1 MRVLFTAPAAAG
13 HIFPMIPTAHA
24 LRSAGHQVLFAGSA
38 PLEMLRS
45 TGLPVVEVGDGTGII
60 EAFKRVV
67 KDQPAEYVAK
77 DSTQEEIL
85 QRAAIGFA
93 EHGRVA
99 IEGLL
104 RVATEWS
111 PDIIVM
117 DPFAAA
123 APLVAAKLG
132 IPTVSH
138 NFGVMQ
144 GLPMLD
150 RFSDLL
156 AADYQAHGLTGH
168 GKPTVIDVVPASLGG
183 DGGGWR
189 VRYVPFNGGGVVPS
203 DLTSRGERRRIAV
216 TLGTVLTEFAG
227 VNPIAWL
234 TEQAAE
240 VDADFLLAVGDAD
253 LTPLGTLPDNIRPL
267 PWTPLAELLDAS
279 DAVIHHGGSG
289 TMLTA
294 AVAGV
299 PQLILP
305 QGADHFINVSAAV
318 TKGFA
323 LSSDSD
329 SVDAAQLT
337 RLLEDKGL
345 RDAATA
351 LRSEINELPSPAA
364 LVGDFERLHRE
375 TR

>member
-13 HIFPMIPTAHA
+13 HIFPMVPTAQA

-38 PLEMLRS
+38 PLETLCN
-45 TGLPVVEVGDGTGII
+45 TGLPVVEIGDGTGIG
-60 EAFKRVV
+60 EAFQRIT
-67 KDQPAEYVAK
+67 KDEPRYVAK
-77 DSTQEEIL
+77 DRTQEEIL
-85 QRAAIGFA
+85 ELAALGFA

-99 IEGLL
+99 IDGLL
-104 RVATEWS
+104 RVATEWR
-111 PDIIVM
+111 PDIMVM
-117 DPFAAA
+117 EPFASA

-132 IPTVSH
+132 IPTLVH
-138 NFGVMQ
+138 NFGVMP

-150 RFSDLL
+150 RL
-156 AADYQAHGLTGH
+156 AEILSAEYQAHSVAGPGER
-168 GKPTVIDVVPASLGG
+168 TVIDVVPASLGG

-203 DLTSRGERRRIAV
+203 DLVGRSERRRIAV
-216 TLGTVLTEFAG
+216 TLGTVLTEYAG

-240 VDADFLLAVGDAD
+240 VDADFLLAVGSAD
-253 LTPLGTLPDNIRPL
+253 LSPLGTLPDNIRPL
-267 PWTPLAELLDAS
+267 PWTPLAELLDVS

-305 QGADHFINVSAAV
+305 QGADHFINVDAAV
-318 TKGFA
+318 AKGYG
-323 LSSDSD
+323 LRSDSD
-329 SVDAAQLT
+329 SVDATLLT
-337 RLLEDKGL
+337 RLLDDKTL
-345 RDAATA
+345 RDAAAA
-351 LRSEINELPSPAA
+351 LQDEIDELPSPAA
-364 LVGDFERLHRE
+364 LVGDFERLYRE